1 MSEGNDIKLKPIN
14 DHTPQLDFAI
24 FQVLDAAILIL
35 LAVSTVILPFA
46 HSFEHGISLKFNAE
60 HRANEIQKR
69 TQPYGENNYISVYHT
84 PQVHHQFKPL
94 FSRHDPSISTRSQD
108 VSRKTDIREVA
119 TGILGT
125 GFLHF
130 LIFLKNFM
138 SDMFYGLHQIYF
150 FR

>member
-1 MSEGNDIKLKPIN
+1 MEDINIITKMRHLPVSK
-14 DHTPQLDFAI
+14 
-24 FQVLDAAILIL
+24 VLDAAILIL

-84 PQVHHQFKPL
+84 PKVHHQFKPL

-108 VSRKTDIREVA
+108 VSRKIEIREVA